1 MTKMIIDNRATAT
14 KRYEAYEIDRSEYPT
29 IEDLERVAYEC
40 MNKDV
45 YSIAIYVDEEM
56 IMKLTNRE

>member
-1 MTKMIIDNRATAT
+1 MTKMIIDNRATAI

-29 IEDLERVAYEC
+29 NDDLVELAHDC
-40 MNKDV
+40 MNEDV
-45 YSIAIYVDEEM
+45 YAITILVNEEV

>member
-14 KRYEAYEIDRSEYPT
+14 KRYEAYEIDRNEYPT
-29 IEDLERVAYEC
+29 YENLATLAYEC

-45 YSIAIYVDEEM
+45 YSVTIFDDEKE
-56 IMKLTNRE
+56 IMKLVNRD

>member
-14 KRYEAYEIDRSEYPT
+14 KRYESYEIDRNEYPT
-29 IEDLERVAYEC
+29 NDDLTELAYDC

-45 YSIAIYVDEEM
+45 YSVTIYVNEEM